1 MRRRGSGRGS
11 FGDGADVNHFH
22 RWFTRSQHALSAS
35 APKTMYLPRT
45 HQHSPVSHT
54 HTHTQIYVSQELH
67 SVGAKTAAQGRGE
80 SPLKDRLRAVSKSEG
95 T

>member
-1 MRRRGSGRGS
+1 MLCLP
-11 FGDGADVNHFH
+11 
-22 RWFTRSQHALSAS
+22 AL
-35 APKTMYLPRT
+35 PKPCIYLALINILL
-45 HQHSPVSHT
+45 SHT